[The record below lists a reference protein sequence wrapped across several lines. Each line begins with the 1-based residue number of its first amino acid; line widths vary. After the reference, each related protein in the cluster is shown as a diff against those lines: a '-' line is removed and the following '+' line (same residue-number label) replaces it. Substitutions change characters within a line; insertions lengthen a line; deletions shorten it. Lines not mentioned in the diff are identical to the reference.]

1 MLLTNLKEFIEKL
14 QNENSFYKTKVRN
27 LKDDK
32 MVLKTKIE
40 KLQLENKNF
49 SVEIRH
55 LKEVLETE
63 VFE

>member
-1 MLLTNLKEFIEKL
+1 MLLTNLKDFIEKL
-14 QNENSFYKTKVRN
+14 QNENNFYKTKIRN
-27 LKDDK
+27 LTDDK
-32 MVLKTKIE
+32 MILKTKIE
-40 KLQLENKNF
+40 KLQQENKSF